1 MVTENYVSLETAKL
15 LKDKGFNEWCFKC
28 YGVAVLHNGAD
39 ISFDEECELKDE
51 GRGDEIEYVEGGRL
65 YDYGC
70 NNREEDA
77 KVWAAPTIKTAIKW
91 LEEVHHILVIAD
103 YIYEC
108 TDTSWVYKIYRLGEN
123 GKPEKVAIT
132 GVGYGIDGS
141 PYTETVGYRDYEMS
155 YKDYATREEAEEDGI
170 RYVLENYI

>member
-1 MVTENYVSLETAKL
+1 MIQEDYVSFEIAKL
-15 LKDKGFNEWCFKC
+15 LKEKGFTEWCFKC

-70 NNREEDA
+70 NNREKVRA
-77 KVWAAPTIKTAIKW
+77 VWAAPTLWTVVKW
-91 LEEVHHILVIAD
+91 LQKIHHILVVPD
-103 YIYEC
+103 YVYEC

-123 GKPEKVAIT
+123 GKPEKCVVK
-132 GVGYGIDGS
+132 GVSYDDDNN
-141 PYTETVGYRDYEMS
+141 PTEHIVGYRDYELS
-155 YKDYATREEAEEDGI
+155 YKDYTTREEACEAGI
-170 RYVLENYI
+170 RYCLENLI